1 MQISYLI
8 PTNRGQEAI
17 QRTLDSINTLNH
29 PGSYEICVY
38 SEDKI
43 EGPHVRWFYEDSRRG
58 SSYGFNHMAHQT
70 ASEYIAILTDD
81 CHIPNLNTPSC
92 LIDTIK
98 NLHPN
103 RQMKIC
109 GFSVE
114 GGVPFLTPT
123 RGQRFGS
130 ILKLNEAMLQVPVA
144 RFPFIER
151 KTFETHLNNHI
162 FHPEFRMYGNDV
174 WLGWW
179 LGLNGEPFIEV
190 NEARILMHNKHNKNH
205 EYEVMDCNTAY
216 ALYKNF
222 EAGQTQYVCPEHP
235 VYHDNRSS
243 APRTQLL
250 HWT

>member
-8 PTNRGQEAI
+8 PTNRGQAAI
-17 QRTLDSINTLNH
+17 QRTIDSINALNH
-29 PGSYEICVY
+29 KGAHEICVY
-38 SEDKI
+38 SQEPITGLFVKWFKEDKM
-43 EGPHVRWFYEDSRRG
+43 RG

-70 ASEYIAILTDD
+70 SSEYIAVLTDD
-81 CHIPNLNTPSC
+81 CHIPNPNTPNI
-92 LIDTIK
+92 LIETIK
-98 NLHPN
+98 NLG
-103 RQMKIC
+103 RSIKIC

-114 GGVPFLTPT
+114 EGLPFYTPT

-130 ILKLNEAMLQVPVA
+130 ILKLNEDLIRVPVA

-151 KTFETHLNNHI
+151 NTFNTYLNQHI

-179 LGLNGEPFIEV
+179 LGLNAEPFIEV
-190 NEARILMHNKHNKNH
+190 HEARILMHNKHGKNH